1 MRLFIKSASYLL
13 HPIFMPLIGTILYFL
28 ITPRFSPDSIAKA
41 KIMAISILTIFIP
54 IVFFFLLKNLK
65 VIDSIHLKK
74 VQERKIPLLF
84 FCIILLTVN
93 NFILQSY
100 NQTELYFFFTCILY
114 SNILALLLAY
124 FKIKASLH
132 LIGIS
137 GVVGFILLLSF
148 IYQTNLLYLI
158 AISIFSMGWIA
169 ASRLEAKA
177 HNAKEIAW
185 GLFIGLIPYIGIFW
199 F

>member
-137 GVVGFILLLSF
+137 GIVGFILLLSF

-177 HNAKEIAW
+177 HNVKEIAW

-199 F
+199 Y

>member
-1 MRLFIKSASYLL
+1 MRLFIKLASYLL
-13 HPIFMPLIGTILYFL
+13 HPILMPLIGTILYFL

-74 VQERKIPLLF
+74 IQERKIPLLF

-177 HNAKEIAW
+177 HNTKEIAW

>member
-1 MRLFIKSASYLL
+1 MRLFIKSASYLF

-132 LIGIS
+132 LMGIS
-137 GVVGFILLLSF
+137 GIVGFILLLSF

-158 AISIFSMGWIA
+158 AISIFSVGWIA

-185 GLFIGLIPYIGIFW
+185 GLFIGLIPYIGIF
-199 F
+199 

>member
-1 MRLFIKSASYLL
+1 
-13 HPIFMPLIGTILYFL
+13 
-28 ITPRFSPDSIAKA
+28 
-41 KIMAISILTIFIP
+41 
-54 IVFFFLLKNLK
+54 
-65 VIDSIHLKK
+65 
-74 VQERKIPLLF
+74 
-84 FCIILLTVN
+84 LTVN

-169 ASRLEAKA
+169 ASRLQAKA

>member
-1 MRLFIKSASYLL
+1 MRLFIKLASYLL

-148 IYQTNLLYLI
+148 IYQTNLLYII

-169 ASRLEAKA
+169 ASRLEANA

>member
-1 MRLFIKSASYLL
+1 MRLFIKLASYLL

-169 ASRLEAKA
+169 ASRLQAKA

>member
-169 ASRLEAKA
+169 ASRLETKA

>member
-132 LIGIS
+132 LMGIS
-137 GVVGFILLLSF
+137 GIVGFILLLSF

-158 AISIFSMGWIA
+158 AISIFSMGWVA

-177 HNAKEIAW
+177 HNVKEIAW

-199 F
+199 Y

>member
-65 VIDSIHLKK
+65 VIDNIHLKK

-185 GLFIGLIPYIGIFW
+185 GLFIGLIPYIGIFC

>member
-1 MRLFIKSASYLL
+1 MRLFIKSASYLF
-13 HPIFMPLIGTILYFL
+13 HPIFMPLIGTIFYFL
-28 ITPRFSPDSIAKA
+28 ITPRFSPESIAKA

-132 LIGIS
+132 LMGIS
-137 GVVGFILLLSF
+137 GIVGFILLLSF

-158 AISIFSMGWIA
+158 AISIFSMGWVA

-177 HNAKEIAW
+177 HNVKEIAW

-199 F
+199 Y

>member
-148 IYQTNLLYLI
+148 IYQINLLYLI
-158 AISIFSMGWIA
+158 AISIFSVGWIA

>member
-158 AISIFSMGWIA
+158 AISIFSVGWIA

>member
-65 VIDSIHLKK
+65 VIESIHLKK

>member
-1 MRLFIKSASYLL
+1 MRLFIKLASYLL